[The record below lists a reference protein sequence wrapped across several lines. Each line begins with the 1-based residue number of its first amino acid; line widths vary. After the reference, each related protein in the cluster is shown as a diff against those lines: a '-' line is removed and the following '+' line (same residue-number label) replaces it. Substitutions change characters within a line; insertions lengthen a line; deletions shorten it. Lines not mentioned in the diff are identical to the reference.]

1 MQIKTNSI
9 VDNRGVMPS
18 MFVSRVLVGVGWSV
32 RMLVMI
38 ALRVL
43 LVVIILLHCRI
54 IVLTIIA
61 IAAAIATTT
70 TTRSSHHNCLFL
82 IPTSTLYR
90 VNNNQVQP
98 LCLSIQLLLPPQH
111 HSLLPAILTTTS
123 PTINAPA
130 IPTAKMANYAT
141 NKATVDN
148 VPTKAEAALSIKFAA
163 PRQVVM

>member
-1 MQIKTNSI
+1 MQIKTNSF

-43 LVVIILLHCRI
+43 LVVVLLLQCRI
-54 IVLTIIA
+54 IVLTIIT
-61 IAAAIATTT
+61 IATTT
-70 TTRSSHHNCLFL
+70 RNSHHNSLFL

-111 HSLLPAILTTTS
+111 HSLLPAIITTTTT
-123 PTINAPA
+123 TINAPA

-141 NKATVDN
+141 NKAIVDN

>member
-1 MQIKTNSI
+1 MQIKINSF

-70 TTRSSHHNCLFL
+70 TTRSSHHNSLFL
-82 IPTSTLYR
+82 IQTSTLYR

-111 HSLLPAILTTTS
+111 HSLLPAILTT
-123 PTINAPA
+123 INAPA
-130 IPTAKMANYAT
+130 IPTVKMANYAT

>member
-43 LVVIILLHCRI
+43 LVVVILLHCRI
-54 IVLTIIA
+54 IVLTIIT
-61 IAAAIATTT
+61 IATTT
-70 TTRSSHHNCLFL
+70 TTCSSHHNSLFL

-98 LCLSIQLLLPPQH
+98 LSLSIQLLLPPQH
-111 HSLLPAILTTTS
+111 HSLLPAILTTT
-123 PTINAPA
+123 TINAPA
-130 IPTAKMANYAT
+130 IPTVKMANYAT
-141 NKATVDN
+141 NKAIVDN

-163 PRQVVM
+163 PRQVVI